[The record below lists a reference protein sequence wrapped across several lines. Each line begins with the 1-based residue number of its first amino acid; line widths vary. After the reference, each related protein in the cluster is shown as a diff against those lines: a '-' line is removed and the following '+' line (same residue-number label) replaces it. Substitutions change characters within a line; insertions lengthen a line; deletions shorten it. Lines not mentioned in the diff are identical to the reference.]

1 MKVILTNHIEG
12 LGDAG
17 DVVEV
22 KPGYGRNFLFPR
34 NLAVLWTKG
43 GANQVSAIRRAR
55 TERAVRSKDHAQEV
69 AAWLKANKVTI
80 KTRVGESGKL
90 FGSIGANDIVE
101 AIYRAGGD
109 KLDKRIVQLQHP
121 IKLAGTH
128 KVPLKL
134 HHDIVGHANVEIVAS

>member
-1 MKVILTNHIEG
+1 MKVILTNNIAG

-34 NLAVLWTKG
+34 NFAVLWSKG
-43 GANQVSAIRRAR
+43 GANQVAAIRRAR
-55 TERAVRSKDHAQEV
+55 TERAIRSKDHAQEV

-90 FGSIGANDIVE
+90 FGSIGSSDIVE

-121 IKLAGTH
+121 IKLAGAH
-128 KVPLKL
+128 KVQLKL
-134 HHDIVGHANVEIVAS
+134 HADLVATANIEIVAG

>member
-1 MKVILTNHIEG
+1 MKVILTNNTAG

-22 KPGYGRNFLFPR
+22 KPGYARNFLFPR

-43 GANQVSAIRRAR
+43 GANQVLAIRRAR
-55 TERAVRSKDHAQEV
+55 TERAIRSKDHAQEV
-69 AAWLKANKVTI
+69 AAWLKANKVII

-90 FGSIGANDIVE
+90 FGSIGASDIVE

-121 IKLAGTH
+121 IKLSGTH

-134 HHDIVGHANVEIVAS
+134 HHDIFGYVNIEIVAG

>member
-1 MKVILTNHIEG
+1 MKVILTNNTAG

-22 KPGYGRNFLFPR
+22 KPGYARNFLFPR

-55 TERAVRSKDHAQEV
+55 TERAIRSKDHAQEV

-90 FGSIGANDIVE
+90 FGSIGASDIVE
-101 AIYRAGGD
+101 AIYRVGGD

-121 IKLAGTH
+121 IKLSGTH

-134 HHDIVGHANVEIVAS
+134 QHDIVGYVNIEIVAG

>member
-1 MKVILTNHIEG
+1 V
-12 LGDAG
+12 A
-17 DVVEV
+17 
-22 KPGYGRNFLFPR
+22 
-34 NLAVLWTKG
+34 
-43 GANQVSAIRRAR
+43 AIRRAR
-55 TERAVRSKDHAQEV
+55 TERAIRSKDHAQEV
-69 AAWLKANKVTI
+69 VAWLKANKVTI

-134 HHDIVGHANVEIVAS
+134 HADMVGHATIEIVAG